1 MKTNINRRKITM
13 SRKYKVN
20 NYVFPIQI
28 NIQCLPRLINYTMW
42 DGKKH
47 MVTLLLKKSSN
58 YINNRLHITS
68 LNVYIKQS
76 IMLSYIYKS

>member
-1 MKTNINRRKITM
+1 MKTNINERKITM
-13 SRKYKVN
+13 SRTHKVN
-20 NYVFPIQI
+20 NYVFPILI
-28 NIQCLPRLINYTMW
+28 NIQCLSRLINYTMW

-47 MVTLLLKKSSN
+47 MVMLLLKKSSD

-76 IMLSYIYKS
+76 IMLSYI